1 MQNIIDRNY
10 LGAHELL
17 SKKFTSM
24 LKKEITKYLI
34 VGYGYDYY
42 KKVYAQIADLD
53 YAEYCYKVNLN
64 RFEQLFAKFCLSHKT
79 RNFIPSI
86 IKKKLSNLYISKLK
100 IYIEKLNITQ
110 SDTLCFIMLS
120 GGLNNDLLQFGLTEE
135 IRKKYPFSKIV
146 YFCSD
151 LIETTHKPIELIKQ
165 KSDLVISF
173 DPVDAEKYGIYYHQ
187 IPYSDIRPDIQG
199 KDKKFKSD
207 ICFVGAAKN
216 RLEEIYQVFDYLSNN
231 GCICDFHL
239 IGVPED
245 KRIAKK
251 GLSYEDYISYD
262 QNLQIILSSNCLLEI
277 IQHNSSGNT
286 LRTNEAVIFNKKL
299 LSNNAYLRD
308 SSVWTPQNMRIFSNS
323 CEIDIDFIK
332 NKSNVHYSNKELLYP
347 QKFLNQVTRWLK

>member
-1 MQNIIDRNY
+1 M
-10 LGAHELL
+10 
-17 SKKFTSM
+17 
-24 LKKEITKYLI
+24 
-34 VGYGYDYY
+34 
-42 KKVYAQIADLD
+42 
-53 YAEYCYKVNLN
+53 
-64 RFEQLFAKFCLSHKT
+64 
-79 RNFIPSI
+79 
-86 IKKKLSNLYISKLK
+86 
-100 IYIEKLNITQ
+100 
-110 SDTLCFIMLS
+110 
-120 GGLNNDLLQFGLTEE
+120 
-135 IRKKYPFSKIV
+135 
-146 YFCSD
+146 
-151 LIETTHKPIELIKQ
+151 
-165 KSDLVISF
+165 
-173 DPVDAEKYGIYYHQ
+173 
-187 IPYSDIRPDIQG
+187 
-199 KDKKFKSD
+199 
-207 ICFVGAAKN
+207 
-216 RLEEIYQVFDYLSNN
+216 EEIYQVFDYLSNN